1 MNNYHGCDEN
11 YIEKSSI
18 LQNNTNGS
26 NIINLLKNYTLFQQ
40 IINPELRHN
49 LSVNFFNSFFFFVKF

>member
-18 LQNNTNGS
+18 VQNHTNALNS
-26 NIINLLKNYTLFQQ
+26 NNFLKNYTLFQQ

-49 LSVNFFNSFFFFVKF
+49 ITVICLYQY